1 LHTLY
6 GYKTYTGFKSGD
18 DIELDTGRRDLTGHT
33 ELPANLLEALQSNSA
48 DVFEE
53 LSYLHESPEIY
64 FIKSHATIDELNN
77 SSYPTVLIVRD
88 PRDTFLSFSHYIVH
102 TQRTW
107 KRLKMEIAAT
117 IFRPE
122 SITAYVKLVK
132 NACKTAIVFSFKL
145 LGAEKV
151 IRQGLL
157 LGIAKSTRWSELCS
171 GWMERPAGKTVVV
184 RFEELTNEPAATVAK
199 ALLELNIVVCP
210 YLRNVPSFSELQQV
224 HPRFFRQGKSGA
236 WRETMPHSISTLIK
250 AKHKQ
255 MLEKL
260 NYAE

>member
-1 LHTLY
+1 
-6 GYKTYTGFKSGD
+6 
-18 DIELDTGRRDLTGHT
+18 
-33 ELPANLLEALQSNSA
+33 
-48 DVFEE
+48 
-53 LSYLHESPEIY
+53 
-64 FIKSHATIDELNN
+64 
-77 SSYPTVLIVRD
+77 
-88 PRDTFLSFSHYIVH
+88 
-102 TQRTW
+102 
-107 KRLKMEIAAT
+107 MEIAAT

-199 ALLELNIVVCP
+199 ALLEPDRYFSVKHVVC
-210 YLRNVPSFSELQQV
+210 
-224 HPRFFRQGKSGA
+224 
-236 WRETMPHSISTLIK
+236 
-250 AKHKQ
+250 
-255 MLEKL
+255 
-260 NYAE
+260 